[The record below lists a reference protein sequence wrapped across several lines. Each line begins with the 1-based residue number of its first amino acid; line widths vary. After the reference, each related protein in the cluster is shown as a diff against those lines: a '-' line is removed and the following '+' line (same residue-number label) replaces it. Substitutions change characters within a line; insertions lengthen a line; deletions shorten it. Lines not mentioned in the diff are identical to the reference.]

1 MNYLLSGGYNPQ
13 KLELLISLTSI
24 RSEDVIGAIRDH
36 LIKGASIEAASQ
48 WNYADAGNTKR
59 ALKKLNEVARIVEE
73 CKNIDLY
80 KNDPSKQVTLVTNKK
95 PARSKKPDA
104 WKDFF
109 KAYPEGKK
117 GGVDASAW
125 KAAKSE
131 GLEESDFSAMLE
143 DVIQRGNLM
152 PSWRK
157 TYAQGIVKYI
167 RDRIWLTPITPERG
181 TLREVQLDAFGDE
194 LRNTRDISTN
204 ELVNDRSWA
213 D

>member
-13 KLELLISLTSI
+13 KLELLIESTGL
-24 RSEDVIGAIRDH
+24 RSEDIIAAVNDH
-36 LIKGASIEAASQ
+36 LIRGASIDLSASLNLVDAA
-48 WNYADAGNTKR
+48 NLNR
-59 ALKKLNEVARIVEE
+59 AIKKLNTAAERFERWNQL
-73 CKNIDLY
+73 CSKSDN
-80 KNDPSKQVTLVTNKK
+80 SKQVALVTEKK
-95 PARSKKPDA
+95 AVKSKKPEA
-104 WKDFF
+104 WKEFF

-117 GGVDASAW
+117 GGVDTSAW

-131 GLEESDFSAMLE
+131 GLKESDFAAMLE

-167 RDRIWLTPITPERG
+167 RERIWLTPITPERG

-204 ELVNDRSWA
+204 ELVSDRSWA

>member
-13 KLELLISLTSI
+13 KLELLIESTGL
-24 RSEDVIGAIRDH
+24 RSEDIIAAVNDH
-36 LIKGASIEAASQ
+36 LIRGASIDLSASLNLVDAA
-48 WNYADAGNTKR
+48 NLNR
-59 ALKKLNEVARIVEE
+59 AIKKLNAAAERFERWNQL
-73 CKNIDLY
+73 CSKSDNT
-80 KNDPSKQVTLVTNKK
+80 KQVALVTEKNAVK
-95 PARSKKPDA
+95 SKKPDV
-104 WKDFF
+104 WKEFF

-117 GGVDASAW
+117 GGVDTSAW

-131 GLEESDFSAMLE
+131 GLEEPDFAAMLE

-167 RDRIWLTPITPERG
+167 RERIWLTPITPERG

-194 LRNTRDISTN
+194 LRSTRDISTK
-204 ELVNDRSWA
+204 ELVSDRSWA